1 MLSQLVRRDP
11 HQLLRTLPCLFLH
24 DIRLVWIPAH
34 FSERDT
40 QLPSP
45 NPLKTNLLPRHLISN
60 NSITLVKK
68 KHPTFFPKYSHNRLT
83 ASTSH
88 IKQLHHFNERNT
100 ELPSPNTPTTNLLP
114 LQSTLLQGILWNSC
128 DQKDIHCDTFL
139 TW

>member
-1 MLSQLVRRDP
+1 LDANTLQKNTPQSCLQNGQLMVKMCLIQILSFCAFA

-24 DIRLVWIPAH
+24 DIRLVWIPTR

-45 NPLKTNLLPRHLISN
+45 NPLKTNLLPRHPISN

-68 KHPTFFPKYSHNRLT
+68 EHPMFFPKYSHNRLT

-100 ELPSPNTPTTNLLP
+100 ELPSPNTPTTNVLP
-114 LQSTLLQGILWNSC
+114 
-128 DQKDIHCDTFL
+128 
-139 TW
+139 